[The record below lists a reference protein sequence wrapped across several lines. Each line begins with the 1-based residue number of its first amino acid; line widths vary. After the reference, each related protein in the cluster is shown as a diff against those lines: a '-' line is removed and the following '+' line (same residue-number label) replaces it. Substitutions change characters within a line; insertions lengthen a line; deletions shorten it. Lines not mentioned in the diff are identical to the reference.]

1 MNYLPIHAAA
11 SLDNKYIQSYTP
23 TLEALINGRKHH
35 ESLASE
41 RLVKVSAI
49 GITRIKGFPA
59 LDLPLVGK
67 EIEQICIA
75 TKMQEFNQVLDSEA
89 TVSHVLEVIKSAQW
103 LHLACHGQQHSTEP
117 LKSSIILSDGHLELG
132 QILESS
138 LPEAEFVFLSAC
150 QTAMGNAKLMN
161 EALHLAGGFIAA
173 GFQAA
178 IGTLWNIA
186 DADGPIVS
194 KIVYQRLF
202 SEGKPDVT
210 DSAEA
215 LHVAVQSLR
224 KQGVPFQRWMP
235 FIHMGI

>member
-1 MNYLPIHAAA
+1 
-11 SLDNKYIQSYTP
+11 LDNKYIQSYTP

-103 LHLACHGQQHSTEP
+103 LHLACHGQQHSIEP
-117 LKSSIILSDGHLELG
+117 LKNSIILSDGHLELG

-150 QTAMGNAKLMN
+150 QTAREMQN
-161 EALHLAGGFIAA
+161 
-173 GFQAA
+173 
-178 IGTLWNIA
+178 
-186 DADGPIVS
+186 
-194 KIVYQRLF
+194 
-202 SEGKPDVT
+202 
-210 DSAEA
+210 
-215 LHVAVQSLR
+215 
-224 KQGVPFQRWMP
+224 
-235 FIHMGI
+235 